1 MTCPRLLLRGAAG
14 ERYIYKKERE
24 IDKKRR
30 TGEQNYPQR
39 MIKIEKKG
47 KGYITQH
54 RREFLRFVFHINH
67 FFFFFDSNSKE
78 RDARSQTNLHFSFLF
93 PQKKNSYRKKNIYST
108 KGKKKNREIIRDR
121 DIRERKEKKK
131 EIEKNVQIRKLLSP
145 RCRHVEQVTVGWLS
159 ESSAWTTTIVTTL
172 IWKPDRKSHRAEAT
186 VWKK

>member
-14 ERYIYKKERE
+14 ERDIYKKERE

-67 FFFFFDSNSKE
+67 FFFFFDSDSKE

-93 PQKKNSYRKKNIYST
+93 PQKKKIISKKNIYST
-108 KGKKKNREIIRDR
+108 KGKKKNKEIIRDR
-121 DIRERKEKKK
+121 DIRERKEKKR
-131 EIEKNVQIRKLLSP
+131 NRKKRTNSKAALP
-145 RCRHVEQVTVGWLS
+145 
-159 ESSAWTTTIVTTL
+159 TL
-172 IWKPDRKSHRAEAT
+172 PPC
-186 VWKK
+186 